1 MTTKEAKKT
10 TKAKPKFRKKDLI
23 SLVWPTNICY
33 STLIAGVPK
42 GVTIDTVA
50 GTWTFQKQTYQ
61 IGGTR
66 RYPCAAI
73 TGDPIG
79 VYDRTKI
86 THLEQM
92 KRDVEWVE
100 SRFEPPGD

>member
-1 MTTKEAKKT
+1 MAEKKS
-10 TKAKPKFRKKDLI
+10 KPKCRRKDLI
-23 SLVWPTNICY
+23 SFVWPVNTCY
-33 STLIAGVPK
+33 STLIVGVPK

-50 GTWTFQKQTYQ
+50 GTWIFQGQTHR

-66 RYPCAAI
+66 RYPCRDI

-86 THLEQM
+86 RHLEQM
-92 KRDVEWVE
+92 KEDAEWVR
-100 SRFEPPGD
+100 SRSDPRGDD